1 MYVVID
7 IETTGLSRFK
17 DEITYFGAYLPDKD
31 EYFIFDEP
39 SLIKSFLITC
49 KAENRK
55 TVMQN
60 GKFDSLFVEYKLGI
74 KIPIHHDTMLMGTAY
89 DLVAPHDLKDM
100 AQKYLGVSDWDI
112 PLKEKKKKSASLK
125 EYLKYDL
132 LYTWELFEFFKKSMN
147 KTQIKLYKELLLPAY
162 KAYKK
167 VEKKGVYLDQK
178 GLQEVGKTYRA
189 NMDKALKDL
198 NKHYNINWNSAPQV
212 QKILF
217 NNEKLPVIK
226 RTKKGSPSAD
236 AKSLKRL
243 ALQGY
248 EIPKLLLDYKKY
260 YGAVSKFITPWN
272 EYLSLS
278 MDSRL
283 HPTFKLTNVVTGRT
297 SCSDPN
303 LQQVP
308 RDKSLRNLFT
318 APKGKVFIEADY
330 SQLELRI
337 AAHYS
342 QDPMML
348 QIYRD
353 GGDIHSLTAE
363 SLAGKNFTKEHR
375 TLAKAVNF
383 GFLYGMLAKGFIDYA
398 YDNYGVSMTLEEAE
412 AYRNKFFATYAGLL
426 PWHKN
431 MEIEC
436 EMLGGVYNL
445 FGRFRALPDIY
456 SCDFGAKDAA
466 IRQAINTPVQGTG
479 SDLLLSA
486 MIEIDKELTYASL
499 VGSVHDSILIEA
511 PETMAEQAVADIKR
525 IMESPK
531 LLNTF
536 NIKLSVPLVADVE
549 VGAWGT
555 K

>member
-7 IETTGLSRFK
+7 IETTGLSRFN

-39 SLIKSFLITC
+39 SLIKSFISIC

-60 GKFDSLFVEYKLGI
+60 GKFDSLFIEYKLGV

-89 DLVAPHDLKDM
+89 DLVAPHGLKDM

-112 PLKEKKKKSASLK
+112 HLKEKKKKSALLK
-125 EYLKYDL
+125 NYLKYDL
-132 LYTWELFEFFKKSMN
+132 LYTWKLFEFFKKAMN

-217 NNEKLPVIK
+217 DNEKLPVIK
-226 RTKKGSPSAD
+226 RTEKGSPSAD

-248 EIPKLLLDYKKY
+248 KIPKLLLDYKKY

-272 EYLSLS
+272 KYLSLS

-283 HPTFKLTNVVTGRT
+283 HPIFKLTNVVTGRT

-342 QDPMML
+342 QDPRML

-456 SCDFGAKDAA
+456 SCDFGAKNAA